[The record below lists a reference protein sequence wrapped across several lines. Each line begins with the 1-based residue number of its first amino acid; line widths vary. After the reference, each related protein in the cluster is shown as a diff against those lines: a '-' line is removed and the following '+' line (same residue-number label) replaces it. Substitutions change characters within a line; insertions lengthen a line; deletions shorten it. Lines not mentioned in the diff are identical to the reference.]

1 MLADED
7 LNEGKWW
14 KVEEVLSVIKPWNW
28 SERVHAGDDLLAFL
42 VELRI
47 IYDRETPN
55 RFYIT

>member
-14 KVEEVLSVIKPWNW
+14 KVEGVLSVIKPWNW
-28 SERVHAGDDLLAFL
+28 SGRVHTGDGLLAFL
-42 VELRI
+42 VELKI
-47 IYDRETPN
+47 ICDRETPN